1 MTATTTPTPR
11 ASGTTLPDHLRIA
24 FIGGGNMARSL
35 IGGLVAAGHAP
46 ARITVSEPDAGQ
58 RERLAELGAIHIGAD
73 NGVAAADAD
82 IVVLAVKPQVLGPV
96 CSGLRPVLG
105 RDGQL
110 VVSIAAGVRLPSMA
124 DWLGPR
130 AIVRCMPNTPALLRA
145 GITVLTG
152 NAAVS
157 AGQMELARALLR
169 AVGECEVVDDESLLD
184 PVTAISGSGPAYF
197 FLFMEALIAAG
208 VAQGLTPEQSR
219 KLVVE
224 TALGAARMA
233 AETPS
238 TLEALRISVTSPKG
252 TTERALQAFE
262 QGDLRGLVAR
272 AALAARDRSVELAD
286 ELADEFSRG

>member
-1 MTATTTPTPR
+1 MTPPSTPS
-11 ASGTTLPDHLRIA
+11 ALPALPAHLRIA

-46 ARITVSEPDAGQ
+46 ALIAVAEPDAGQ
-58 RERLAELGAIHIGAD
+58 RERLRELGGIAIGAD
-73 NGVAAADAD
+73 NATAAAEAD

-96 CSGLRPVLG
+96 CTGLRPALG
-105 RDGQL
+105 RPGQL
-110 VVSIAAGVRLPSMA
+110 VVSIAAGVRLQSMA
-124 DWLGPR
+124 DWLGARP
-130 AIVRCMPNTPALLRA
+130 IVRCMPNTPALLRA

-152 NAAVS
+152 NTEVS
-157 AGQMELARALLR
+157 AAQMDLARALLQ
-169 AVGECEVVDDESLLD
+169 AVGECEVVADEALLD

-197 FLFMEALIAAG
+197 FLFMEALTAAG
-208 VAQGLTPEQSR
+208 VAQGLTPEQAR

-272 AALAARDRSVELAD
+272 AALAARDRSIELAD
-286 ELADEFSRG
+286 ELGQGPAPT

>member
-1 MTATTTPTPR
+1 MTSTRTSTSATPAEP
-11 ASGTTLPDHLRIA
+11 GLPAHLRIA

-35 IGGLVAAGHAP
+35 IGGLVSAGHP
-46 ARITVSEPDAGQ
+46 AVNIAVSEPDAGQ
-58 RERLAELGAIHIGAD
+58 RERLQELGAIAIGAD
-73 NGVAAADAD
+73 NGAAAADAD

-96 CSGLRPVLG
+96 CTGLRPTLG
-105 RDGQL
+105 RPGQL
-110 VVSIAAGVRLPSMA
+110 VVSIAAGVRLQAMGE
-124 DWLGPR
+124 WLGPR
-130 AIVRCMPNTPALLRA
+130 PIVRCMPNTPALLQA

-152 NAAVS
+152 NAEVS
-157 AGQMELARALLR
+157 PPQMQLATALLR
-169 AVGECEVVDDESLLD
+169 AVGHCEVVDDESLLD

-197 FLFMEALIAAG
+197 FLFMEALTAAG
-208 VAQGLTPEQSR
+208 VAQGLTPAQAR
-219 KLVVE
+219 RLVVE

-272 AALAARDRSVELAD
+272 AALAARDRSIELAD
-286 ELADEFSRG
+286 ELGQGPT